1 MALVNGR
8 ATSTFVA
15 TTSTINDGRATGEIR
30 MARRSDLRAG
40 WAAIVLEV
48 VFASGCG
55 DNKPAAPRM
64 LAVGGDGGDPS
75 DTATDAGEGGP
86 ALPTAG
92 AGASRMFVPAYVYPG
107 ADWDRLIAAA
117 PTVGIIVANPA
128 DGPGAIVDSTYVDA
142 MARARQVGVMV
153 LGYVTTAYGAR
164 ASADV
169 LLDINAYYDLY
180 HPSGIFLSEGP
191 MDTDCDDMES
201 TFLAYA
207 NAARARDPQA
217 FIALGTRLCASY
229 VYFTDLMVL
238 FSAQLGMYDA
248 FQPAAWMP
256 ARSPERFAHLVSEVP
271 GEALEAT
278 LARAHTLGAGWIY
291 VTDDVLPN
299 PWDTLPSYFD
309 RELQIISTLR

>member
-1 MALVNGR
+1 VNGR
-8 ATSTFVA
+8 ATSTLVA
-15 TTSTINDGRATGEIR
+15 TTSTIKDGHAIEETRTPRQSA
-30 MARRSDLRAG
+30 LWAG
-40 WAAIVLEV
+40 WAAVVLEI

-55 DNKPAAPRM
+55 DNKPAAPRV
-64 LAVGGDGGDPS
+64 LPVGGDGEDSS
-75 DTATDAGEGGP
+75 DAATDASDGP

-92 AGASRMFVPAYVYPG
+92 ASASRMFVPAYVYPG
-107 ADWDRLIAAA
+107 AEWDRLIAAV

-128 DGPGAIVDSTYVDA
+128 DGPGAIVDSTYLDA
-142 MARARQVGVMV
+142 MARARQAGIMV
-153 LGYVTTAYGAR
+153 LGYVTTAYGQR

-180 HPSGIFLSEGP
+180 RPSGIFLSEGP
-191 MDTDCDDMES
+191 MDTDCDAMES

-207 NAARARDPQA
+207 NAARARDSQA

-238 FSAQLGMYDA
+238 FSAQLGIYDA

-271 GEALEAT
+271 GEAMEAT
-278 LARAHTLGAGWIY
+278 LGRAHALGAGWIY

-309 RELQIISTLR
+309 REVQIISTLR